1 MPDSERLQNM
11 LDKFE
16 IQEVVAA
23 ACYSRDR
30 GDWETLRDCY
40 HPDGCVTVSW
50 HSGPVDEFIERSV
63 KMMASRD
70 AQEFTKHVNAN
81 PRVRL
86 NGERAIIEY
95 DVILHNRRLL
105 DGYAFDFHT
114 WSCYLDQVEKRGGRW
129 RIFNR
134 TAIYEKDRM
143 DAHNPREIPDSF
155 LRGHEPGAIPPQH
168 PLPLLAKRADGAD
181 ASRGDHHRADR
192 KGSRSARGR
201 RALARRRVGGR
212 GDL

>member
-23 ACYSRDR
+23 ACYSRDK
-30 GDWETLRDCY
+30 GDWQTLRDCY

-70 AQEFTKHVNAN
+70 PQEFTKHVNAN

-95 DVILHNRRLL
+95 DVILHNRRIL

-114 WSCYLDQVEKRGGRW
+114 WSCYLDQVEKRADRW

-155 LRGHEPGAIPPQH
+155 YEDMNLEQYPLNIRYHCWRNARTGQTPPEGITIARSEKEAEVREAAERW
-168 PLPLLAKRADGAD
+168 LA
-181 ASRGDHHRADR
+181 
-192 KGSRSARGR
+192 
-201 RALARRRVGGR
+201 GG
-212 GDL
+212 

>member
-23 ACYSRDR
+23 ACYSRDK
-30 GDWETLRDCY
+30 GDWKTLRDCY

-70 AQEFTKHVNAN
+70 VQEFTKHVNAN

-114 WSCYLDQVEKRGGRW
+114 WSCYLDQVEKRDGKW

-155 LRGHEPGAIPPQH
+155 YEDMNLEQYPLNIRYHCWRNEKFSGSPPSANLVMEGTEKSRAI
-168 PLPLLAKRADGAD
+168 REE
-181 ASRGDHHRADR
+181 
-192 KGSRSARGR
+192 
-201 RALARRRVGGR
+201 ARRWVP
-212 GDL
+212 